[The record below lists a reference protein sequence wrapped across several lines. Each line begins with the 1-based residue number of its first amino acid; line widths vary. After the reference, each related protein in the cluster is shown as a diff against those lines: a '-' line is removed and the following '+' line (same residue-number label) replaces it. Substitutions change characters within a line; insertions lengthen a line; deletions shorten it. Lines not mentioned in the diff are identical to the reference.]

1 MRFPRCFW
9 FAKLGVLFRAS
20 WLIIS
25 WIIVACA
32 ETAFATS
39 AESPPLTAEQANAPA
54 PPIGISAN
62 PGAVDQ
68 VTGTGLAGE
77 WLGFKKDSGV
87 FLGGIWAADTNCLM
101 SGGEQP
107 GSWSW
112 NSLLILNL
120 DLDFEKLIGWRGGK
134 FGIDFLRFDG
144 EPTNERAGSVQGYD
158 SLPGPPPLHRSELYE
173 VWWRQELFDRKLI
186 VRIGKTVPTVDFNNV
201 LRPVPTQD
209 QSLFIPSVSG
219 LLFTPVFKNATLI
232 GAMPGYYNSA
242 FGVTTTFT
250 PTNNFYLS
258 YGVYDGNLARG
269 SQTGT
274 KGPQF
279 NGYYFH
285 IGEVGAAW
293 QIGSDNLPGSFG
305 IGLWNQTG
313 HLRSG
318 DVSESGAMGAYLFG
332 SQRIWFRHPGEDNSG
347 ISGFFQFGAN
357 DSETLPMNQYFGSG
371 LTAFG
376 LVPGRSQDSA
386 GAGMACSWLN
396 GNIFHRSSELMF
408 QAYYQAHL
416 IGSTYFEPAIT
427 YIPTPGASRD
437 LDAAWATTL
446 RVTVLF

>member
-1 MRFPRCFW
+1 LNLNVKASGIHVSFLI
-9 FAKLGVLFRAS
+9 ALLGVVTTQDRLHAEEQS
-20 WLIIS
+20 AAAKSSSSVIS
-25 WIIVACA
+25 
-32 ETAFATS
+32 E
-39 AESPPLTAEQANAPA
+39 
-54 PPIGISAN
+54 GISSN

-68 VTGTGLAGE
+68 ITGTGQAGE

-87 FLGGIWAADTNCLM
+87 FLGGVWTGNTNYLM

-107 GSWSW
+107 RSWSW

-120 DLDFEKLIGWRGGK
+120 DLDSEKLIGWKGGK

-144 EPTNERAGSVQGYD
+144 EPTNERAGSVQGYNA
-158 SLPGPPPLHRSELYE
+158 LPGPPPLHRSELYE
-173 VWWRQELFDRKLI
+173 LWWRQELFDRKLI
-186 VRIGKTVPTVDFNNV
+186 VRIGKTVPTNDFNNV
-201 LRPVPTQD
+201 LRPVPTQN

-258 YGVYDGNLARG
+258 YGVYDGNLATG

-274 KGPQF
+274 KGPEF

-305 IGLWNQTG
+305 VGLWNQTG

-318 DVSESGAMGAYLFG
+318 DVSESGAIGFYLFG
-332 SQRIWFRHPGEDNSG
+332 SQRIWFRHPGKDNSG

-357 DSETLPMNQYFGSG
+357 DSETLPMNEYFGSG

-376 LVPGRSQDSA
+376 LVPGRPEDSA
-386 GAGMACSWLN
+386 GIGMACSWLN

-416 IGSTYFEPAIT
+416 IGGMYFEPAIT
-427 YIPTPGASRD
+427 YIPTPGANPD

>member
-1 MRFPRCFW
+1 MKLETQVVRFR
-9 FAKLGVLFRAS
+9 FRNVGKN
-20 WLIIS
+20 LL
-25 WIIVACA
+25 
-32 ETAFATS
+32 
-39 AESPPLTAEQANAPA
+39 LTFFLAPA
-54 PPIGISAN
+54 LVVSTTHAAEPEPAASAQESSQPIGISAN

-77 WLGFKKDSGV
+77 WLGFTKDSGV
-87 FLGGIWAADTNCLM
+87 FLGGVWTGNTNYLI

-107 GSWSW
+107 RSWSW

-120 DLDFEKLIGWRGGK
+120 DLDSEKLIGWKGGK

-144 EPTNERAGSVQGYD
+144 EPTNERAGSVQGYNA
-158 SLPGPPPLHRSELYE
+158 LPGPPPLHRSELYE

-242 FGVTTTFT
+242 FGVTTTFA

-258 YGVYDGNLARG
+258 YGVYDGNLATG

-285 IGEVGAAW
+285 IGEAGAAW
-293 QIGSDNLPGSFG
+293 EIGSDNLPGSFG

-313 HLRSG
+313 QLRAHN
-318 DVSESGAMGAYLFG
+318 VTESGAMGFYIFG

-357 DSETLPMNQYFGSG
+357 DSETLPMNEYFGSG

-386 GAGMACSWLN
+386 GAGMAWSWLN

-416 IGSTYFEPAIT
+416 IGGMYFEPAIT
-427 YIPTPGASRD
+427 YIPTPGANPD
-437 LDAAWATTL
+437 LDAAWATTVQ
-446 RVTVLF
+446 VTILF